1 MQDGDGAADQGSTRV
16 EKVIVRHVEW
26 LLVLEI
32 EEADKRLDE
41 NLGSLVAYDFSEGS
55 PLVPRPSESIH
66 TWSVRQ
72 AACLAKLKIDSAATG
87 ARRRAGPFLVDRI

>member
-1 MQDGDGAADQGSTRV
+1 MVRRIKAALASRRSLSGMSNV
-16 EKVIVRHVEW
+16 